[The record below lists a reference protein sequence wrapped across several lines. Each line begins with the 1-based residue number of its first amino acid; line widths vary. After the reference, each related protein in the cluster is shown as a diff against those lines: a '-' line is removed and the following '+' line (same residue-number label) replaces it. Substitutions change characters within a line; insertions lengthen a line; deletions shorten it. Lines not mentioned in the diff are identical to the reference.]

1 MFVKLDVGNTWSELS
16 EVCEKLV
23 RFIVF
28 VRYVVPMMYVMIL

>member
-16 EVCEKLV
+16 EACEKRV
-23 RFIVF
+23 RFVVF